1 MIGEKG
7 DCGDLIS
14 RAGPHCALGTIYYP
28 EGEGVLLYIK
38 SSLSGNESDYVI
50 NYKARYAA
58 FPHETTGDQFLRGTV
73 RGLSEFGLSCDPG
86 ILFRTRCDRHY
97 HVADYTRS
105 GPSRE
110 DADAEE
116 QGS

>member
-38 SSLSGNESDYVI
+38 SSLSGDESDYVI
-50 NYKARYAA
+50 NYKAPSSFSTRDRRG
-58 FPHETTGDQFLRGTV
+58 PVLQRGTV

-116 QGS
+116 